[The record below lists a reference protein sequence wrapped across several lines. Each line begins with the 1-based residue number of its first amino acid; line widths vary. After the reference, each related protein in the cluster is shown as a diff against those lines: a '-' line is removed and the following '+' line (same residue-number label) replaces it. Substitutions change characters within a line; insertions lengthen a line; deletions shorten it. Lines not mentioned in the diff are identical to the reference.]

1 LAYLM
6 FGNEC
11 LGTKILVTDV
21 ATVVSEDFVG
31 THPDNAGC
39 MVTGAVPHYQLRGK
53 QPRTARDGTEHNLI
67 AASAMPAINA
77 PNTSSAVTAAA
88 CKTTISIE
96 FVAKPNESHRVH
108 ALLPAAI
115 TSTLEGVA
123 GFAGCAVMASHQEE
137 RLVTVLTFWP
147 GDLSAR
153 AATVNSGWV
162 CKLIERY
169 MDRRLRVQT
178 MRTHL
183 AIASP
188 NHAHTARDLQRDEER
203 VPVV

>member
-1 LAYLM
+1 M
-6 FGNEC
+6 FRNKVLETRV
-11 LGTKILVTDV
+11 LFIDV
-21 ATVVSEDFVG
+21 GVVVSEDFVA
-31 THPDNAGC
+31 THPGNAGW
-39 MVTGAVPHYQLRGK
+39 MVSGAVPHYD
-53 QPRTARDGTEHNLI
+53 PRCEPSRPARDGAEHNLI
-67 AASAMPAINA
+67 AASAMSDKNA
-77 PNTSSAVTAAA
+77 MNTPSTVTAAA

-108 ALLPAAI
+108 ALVPAAI

-137 RLVTVLTFWP
+137 RLVTVLTFWQ
-147 GDLSAR
+147 GDLSPR
-153 AATVNSGWV
+153 AAAVNSGWV

-188 NHAHTARDLQRDEER
+188 NHAHPARDLHHDEDR

>member
-1 LAYLM
+1 
-6 FGNEC
+6 
-11 LGTKILVTDV
+11 V
-21 ATVVSEDFVG
+21 AT
-31 THPDNAGC
+31 HPGNAGW
-39 MVTGAVPHYQLRGK
+39 MVSDAVYERGYEQARAVHNGA
-53 QPRTARDGTEHNLI
+53 EHELI
-67 AASAMPAINA
+67 AASALSGKNA
-77 PNTSSAVTAAA
+77 ANTSSAVTAAA

-96 FVAKPNESHRVH
+96 FVAKPNESHHVH
-108 ALLPAAI
+108 ALVPAAI

-137 RLVTVLTFWP
+137 RLVTVLTFWQ
-147 GDLSAR
+147 GDLSPR
-153 AATVNSGWV
+153 AAAVNSGWV

-188 NHAHTARDLQRDEER
+188 NHAPPARDLHHDEDR

>member
-1 LAYLM
+1 
-6 FGNEC
+6 
-11 LGTKILVTDV
+11 
-21 ATVVSEDFVG
+21 
-31 THPDNAGC
+31 
-39 MVTGAVPHYQLRGK
+39 
-53 QPRTARDGTEHNLI
+53 
-67 AASAMPAINA
+67 
-77 PNTSSAVTAAA
+77 
-88 CKTTISIE
+88 
-96 FVAKPNESHRVH
+96 
-108 ALLPAAI
+108 
-115 TSTLEGVA
+115 
-123 GFAGCAVMASHQEE
+123 MASHQEE
-137 RLVTVLTFWP
+137 LLVTVLTFWP

>member
-1 LAYLM
+1 M
-6 FGNEC
+6 F
-11 LGTKILVTDV
+11 TDV
-21 ATVVSEDFVG
+21 GVVVSEDLVA
-31 THPDNAGC
+31 THLGNAGW
-39 MVTGAVPHYQLRGK
+39 MVSGAVYERGYE
-53 QPRTARDGTEHNLI
+53 QARAVHNGAEHDLI
-67 AASAMPAINA
+67 AASVLPGKNA
-77 PNTSSAVTAAA
+77 TNTSSAVTAAA

-108 ALLPAAI
+108 ALVPAAI

-123 GFAGCAVMASHQEE
+123 DFAGCAVMASNQEE
-137 RLVTVLTFWP
+137 RLVTVLTFWQ
-147 GDLSAR
+147 GDLSPR
-153 AATVNSGWV
+153 AAAVNSGWV

-188 NHAHTARDLQRDEER
+188 KPADTACDAQRDLHRDNRHIDQR